1 MIEHKPKIVFVL
13 YTQGLEYDD
22 RIRKEILYLNKAYDI
37 EILVLT
43 PKNAKEFGTTSYGV
57 PYKSFSLIS
66 RKLLPSGKF
75 TLIKSIEFFINI
87 WKHIK
92 KSDIIWT
99 NDCEPFL
106 VPLLLSNK
114 KQIWDLHEIPSAF
127 TSNKITKFI
136 YKVIENKCKL
146 IIHANSYRIDYLK
159 ESSVIS
165 NKKKHQFLRNFPDNL
180 LLEYSQKDSSYD
192 SFINWLQGCE
202 YIYLQGLQTEERYPI
217 ETIDSIIEHGK
228 YKCIVVGGFNESIK
242 RTLTQKHGI
251 NLMNEKVY
259 FRGKV
264 DQMNIKPY
272 IDSSKFSIVLYEG
285 TKPNNKYCEPN
296 RMYLS
301 LISDKPVIVGNNPPM
316 RDIVNKYD
324 LGISLKS
331 YGECSNEIKQSI
343 DIIEYNYE
351 KYCNNIR
358 NNKKFL
364 MWEAQFPVLDYI
376 ISILKMNNNCILP

>member
-43 PKNAKEFGTTSYGV
+43 PKNTKEFGTTSYGI

-75 TLIKSIEFFINI
+75 TLIKSIEFFINV

-92 KSDIIWT
+92 RSDIIWT

-106 VPLLLSNK
+106 VPLLLTNK
-114 KQIWDLHEIPSAF
+114 NQIWDLHEIPSAF
-127 TSNKITKFI
+127 TSNKITKLI

-146 IIHANSYRIDYLK
+146 IIHANSYRINYLK

-165 NKKKHQFLRNFPDNL
+165 NEKKHLYLRNFPDTL
-180 LLEYSQKDSSYD
+180 FIESSKKDSSYE
-192 SFINWLQGCE
+192 SFINWLNNCE
-202 YIYLQGLQTEERYPI
+202 YIYLQGLQTIDRYPF
-217 ETIDSIIEHGK
+217 ETIDAIIEHGK
-228 YKCIVVGGFNESIK
+228 YKCIVVGGFNELIK
-242 RTLTQKHGI
+242 RALEQKHGI
-251 NLMNEKVY
+251 KLFNEKVY

-264 DQMNIKPY
+264 NQMNIKPY

-285 TKPNNKYCEPN
+285 HDPNNKYCEPN

-316 RDIVNKYD
+316 RDLINKYC
-324 LGISLKS
+324 LGVYLKS
-331 YGECSNEIKQSI
+331 YGKYKNEIKQSI
-343 DIIEYNYE
+343 DIIDNNYE
-351 KYCNNIR
+351 KYYHNIKLH
-358 NNKKFL
+358 KKSL
-364 MWEAQFPVLDYI
+364 MWESQFPVLDYI
-376 ISILKMNNNCILP
+376 ISILKMNRNEK